1 MARKRERT
9 MQITV
14 LGKPVPVR
22 FTKKLPRGVDGE
34 CDDPEVPNGEIR
46 IREGLTPE
54 REEEVLN
61 HEILHKADWHKDES
75 WVEMIG
81 EELAAANIKARKLRK
96 ESE

>member
-34 CDDPEVPNGEIR
+34 CDGPEVQNREIR

-54 REEEVLN
+54 RELAVLH
-61 HEILHKADWHKDES
+61 HEYHHWVDWYRDES
-75 WVEMIG
+75 WVVLVG
-81 EELAAANIKARKLRK
+81 EESAALTVQLGWRK